1 MKISIIHP
9 SRQRPQIAVE
19 VANKWLINA
28 KNWQEIEYIVSLDR
42 DDPTVPE
49 YRTAFEKSAM
59 MKFLKY
65 PDKRILVSD
74 NITMVQ
80 AVNAGAA
87 KATGD
92 LFIVVSDDFDCFPNW
107 DEWLLEQVKGKTD
120 FAVKVPDG
128 YVKDYYLQTLPICD
142 RKYYNRFGYIY
153 NPAYRHMYVDTEA
166 SAVAYMLNRMIVIPD
181 EGNPVFRH
189 LHYTRGLSPKDEVNE
204 RNDSSYQV
212 GSQIFFH
219 RLAKDFDLPK
229 FMIKGRF
236 DASFFTSG
244 PATLPG
250 YKFDG

>member
-42 DDPTVPE
+42 DDPTVDE
-49 YRTAFEKSAM
+49 YRKAFEKSAM

-74 NITMVQ
+74 NITMVE

-107 DEWLLEQVKGKTD
+107 DEWLLEQVKGKKD

-166 SAVAYMLNRMIVIPD
+166 SIVAYMLGRMIVIPD

-204 RNDSSYQV
+204 RNDSSYKV
-212 GSQIFFH
+212 GAQIFFH
-219 RLAKDFDLPK
+219 RLAKDFGLRQEE
-229 FMIKGRF
+229 IKGKF
-236 DASFFTSG
+236 APQFFTSG
-244 PATLPG
+244 TSKITG
-250 YKFDG
+250 YTFAG